1 MTERGWRRPE
11 RRGPGWPA
19 GACWRRSARGAC
31 PRWGRTWAPGSRTPS
46 RRRASRS
53 SSGTLGLGRGGRRG
67 RALME
72 GRAWAQVLQG
82 ARRPDRQQEQGVP
95 GRRPQA
101 RPPPQPPTPQ
111 PPTPHVPTLPFDR
124 EASGA
129 RSKWALEQEIGSESD
144 VLRLFL
150 RAIKAQK
157 PLGRWAPHPTPRPSR
172 ARLTPPCNQGT
183 PALSS
188 RPTRRLSGNTDVS
201 TDCFATWMAV

>member
-31 PRWGRTWAPGSRTPS
+31 PRWGRTWAPGSPTPS

-53 SSGTLGLGRGGRRG
+53 SSGALGLGRGGRRG

-101 RPPPQPPTPQ
+101 RPPPQPPTP
-111 PPTPHVPTLPFDR
+111 P
-124 EASGA
+124 
-129 RSKWALEQEIGSESD
+129 
-144 VLRLFL
+144 
-150 RAIKAQK
+150 
-157 PLGRWAPHPTPRPSR
+157 PTPRPPCQLTARRPAHAANGRSSR
-172 ARLTPPCNQGT
+172 RSAARATCSGSSCARSRRRSRSAGGRPTQPPAHPARDSPHHARNQGT

-201 TDCFATWMAV
+201 TDCFATWTAV